1 MSRKNKH
8 LVVIGNGI
16 AGATCARHVR
26 RYDPDIRITLISEE
40 SPHFYSRTALM
51 YIYMGHMT
59 YAHTKPYADDFW
71 PKNRLELLQ
80 TRVESV
86 HPKEKVLR
94 LQGHESPF
102 SYDRLVIATGSRPR
116 PLPVPGAEGPGVQGL
131 YHLQDLERLEA
142 MSPYL
147 KQAVLIGGGLIGVE
161 WAEMLLSRGV
171 AVHFL
176 VREKHF
182 WNNVLDAREG
192 QLLDRH
198 LREHGVQLHLET
210 EASEILRDAAG
221 QVKAVRTSGG
231 ELLPAQL
238 AGISIGVQPNIDF
251 LTGSGIETARGVLVD
266 ALNRTSVEDV
276 YAIGDCAEFREAPAP
291 GRKTLEQVWYTG
303 RMQGEALAHTL
314 CHPQQPSPYTPGPWF
329 NSAKF
334 FDIEYQTYGDVPAQ
348 LREGEQDFYWE
359 HPSGK
364 IALRLLFSQDHTAEG
379 GPRFLGVNSFGWRLR
394 HAYFDQALR
403 ARYPIMRVL
412 EELESASFD
421 AEFSPV
427 HAPAVRAAFRAATGL
442 SVREPRKKSFFS
454 FLFSS

>member
-8 LVVIGNGI
+8 LVIIGNGI
-16 AGATCARHVR
+16 AGVTCARHVR

-40 SPHFYSRTALM
+40 SAHFYSRTALM

-59 YAHTKPYADDFW
+59 YAHTKPYEDSFW

-80 TRVESV
+80 ARVESV

-94 LQGHESPF
+94 LKGQESPF
-102 SYDRLVIATGSRPR
+102 SYDILVIASGSRPR
-116 PLPVPGAEGPGVQGL
+116 MLPVPGSEGPGVQGL

-171 AVHFL
+171 QVHFL

-182 WNNVLDAREG
+182 WNTVLDAREG

-210 EASEILRDAAG
+210 EASEILRDATG
-221 QVKAVRTSGG
+221 QVSAVRTSKG

-238 AGISIGVQPNIDF
+238 AGISIGVTPNIDF
-251 LTGSGIETARGVLVD
+251 LEGSGIVCGRGVRVD
-266 ALNRTSVEDV
+266 ALNRTSEADI
-276 YAIGDCAEFREAPAP
+276 YAIGDCAEFQEAPAP

-314 CHPQQPSPYTPGPWF
+314 CHPEDPSPYKPGPWF

-334 FDIEYQTYGDVPAQ
+334 FDIEYQTYGDVPAE
-348 LREGEQDFYWE
+348 LRAGEQDLYWE
-359 HPSGK
+359 HPEGK
-364 IALRLLFSQDHTAEG
+364 IALRLLFSQEASSDAV
-379 GPRFLGVNSFGWRLR
+379 PRFLGVNSFGWRLR

-403 ARYPIMRVL
+403 AGYPITRVL

-421 AEFSPV
+421 AEFSPR
-427 HAPAVRAAFRAATGL
+427 HAPKVRAAFRAATGL
-442 SVREPRKKSFFS
+442 AVREPRKKSFFR